1 MGLGER
7 ICGAVIDNF
16 DPDDILG
23 YTSVRRV
30 KIRDRR
36 LGLMYL
42 FTIALIIAYVVGFNI
57 YFQQLYRKQGDLLGS
72 VSLTLNAV
80 DPSLSLAPA
89 NTTFCGTGPG
99 ATSGQGAIPFARQP
113 CSYLDPLD
121 SVYPSTEVA
130 ALFVATR
137 ISRTNMTLPPGCDEA
152 QSSQGCSFVS
162 APNSTSTSFVADVEM
177 STLQLEH
184 LFTVPQ
190 FGLSRPSVQM
200 AGALLDVDDNV
211 VDPCEDYKALG
222 VACPPDILVGV
233 VGRPDKLPL
242 RTLLRAAGLLSL
254 DAQAGSTPP
263 LDTQTLRWAGFVL
276 LLTVRYSNYRVD
288 TGSMDQEV
296 VTYTYEVDAVPDLDF
311 RGMEVLPEPDA
322 GGRSRTVLERHGIRL
337 LVRQTGTVGVFDL
350 ATLLLTVNTAVGLL
364 ALAKFVVDFV
374 STTFLPARAIYRQ
387 YMTVRTADFSD
398 LDALPRDHLKRFEHE
413 DLVNVHPSIF
423 GRVDNHGHIHTDV
436 VQESELGPD
445 VPSAGAVA
453 LRLESDDVTPMP
465 PAWRKGASVNGGG
478 RGSPSSGGGAPSA
491 IDERRRNGGDEENG
505 GLSEGLLRRAR

>member
-1 MGLGER
+1 
-7 ICGAVIDNF
+7 
-16 DPDDILG
+16 
-23 YTSVRRV
+23 
-30 KIRDRR
+30 
-36 LGLMYL
+36 MYL
-42 FTIALIIAYVVGFNI
+42 FTIAMIIAYVAGYNV
-57 YFQQLYRKQGDLLGS
+57 YDKQLYRKQGDLLGS

-80 DPSLSLAPA
+80 DPRLSLPPG

-99 ATSGQGAIPFARQP
+99 ATTGPGAIPFSRQP

-137 ISRTNMTLPPGCDEA
+137 ISRTNMSLPPGCDEA
-152 QSSQGCSFVS
+152 QSSQGCSFAS
-162 APNSTSTSFVADVEM
+162 LPNSTTTSFVADVEM

-200 AGALLDVDDNV
+200 AGALLDVNDNP
-211 VDPCEDYKALG
+211 VDPCVDYAALG
-222 VACPPDILVGV
+222 VACPPDIVVGV

-288 TGSMDQEV
+288 TASMDQGV

-322 GGRSRTVLERHGIRL
+322 GVRSRTVLERHGIRL

-350 ATLLLTVNTAVGLL
+350 ATLLLTVNTAMGLL

-387 YMTVRTADFSD
+387 YLTVRTADFSD
-398 LDALPRDHLKRFEHE
+398 LDALPPDHLRRFEHE

-423 GRVDNHGHIHTDV
+423 GRVDKHGHIHTDDV
-436 VQESELGPD
+436 RVSELGPEM
-445 VPSAGAVA
+445 PSAGAVA
-453 LRLESDDVTPMP
+453 LRLESSDLSPTPS
-465 PAWRKGASVNGGG
+465 WRKGASVNGGG
-478 RGSPSSGGGAPSA
+478 GRGSPNGGVPA
-491 IDERRRNGGDEENG
+491 ERRGDEEG
-505 GLSEGLLRRAR
+505 GLSEGLLRRASGSR